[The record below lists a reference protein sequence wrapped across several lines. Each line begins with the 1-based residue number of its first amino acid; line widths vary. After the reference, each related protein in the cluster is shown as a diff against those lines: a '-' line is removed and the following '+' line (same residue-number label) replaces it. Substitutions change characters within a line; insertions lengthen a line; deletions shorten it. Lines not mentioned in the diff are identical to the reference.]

1 MYKKIRMIKTMIIIA
16 LEKWIQLVNE
26 NVKNIAKNK

>member
-16 LEKWIQLVNE
+16 LEKWIQLVNK